1 MGKRRCNY
9 STATLVLNFGVSASS
24 LALAYGYSAITLAS
38 YGPAVWAPGSLSGVL
53 QASLQNSG
61 NITGQF
67 TVAVSSCTSGASV
80 ATSSITLTVGVG
92 ATGLFHFPVGE
103 SHWSPSS
110 LWEPH
115 QARSAQ
121 QMLLACSCSAKRGN
135 CDMQPCCQWLQPA
148 DAARHLD
155 HFHSDSFFATTTA
168 RPAPTTT
175 LHHLPLSERQHQLF
189 GCRSF

>member
-9 STATLVLNFGVSASS
+9 STATLVLNFEVGASS

-80 ATSSITLTVGVG
+80 ATSSITLAVRVG
-92 ATGLFHFPVGE
+92 ATGLFQFPVGE
-103 SHWSPSS
+103 SQWSPPS
-110 LWEPH
+110 LLEPR
-115 QARSAQ
+115 QACSAQ
-121 QMLLACSCSAKRGN
+121 QMLLACSGGAKRGN
-135 CDMQPCCQWLQPA
+135 CDLQPCCEWLQPA
-148 DAARHLD
+148 NAARHLN
-155 HFHSDSFFATTTA
+155 HFHSDPSFATA
-168 RPAPTTT
+168 AAGLAPTSA
-175 LHHLPLSERQHQLF
+175 LHHLPLSECQHQLL
-189 GCRSF
+189 GGGSF